1 MSNQIILSIGKRAL
15 TYVFIFIL
23 SIILLIGVSLPISR
37 SLTPSDMLPV
47 EIPASITIDN
57 VNLVTMAQPGLLTK
71 QQLVIEHGR
80 IAKINPA
87 GTPVAPKSQLIDG
100 QNAYLT
106 PGLFDMHVHLYD
118 RKYLLAN
125 LAFGVTSVRALRGES
140 RFLDWKGELKNR
152 DWLGSNLY
160 VSSPVLDGKDAHA
173 LSQKTLT
180 PEEGRR
186 QVRLAKDQGYDLI
199 KAYGYLDPQVFS
211 AIVDEAIKLE
221 IPVAKHGPHPIGD
234 SAWQDLDVLQSLEHV
249 EDIFQGPLDYKFD
262 YQKLKEVVAQLKQL
276 EVPVTPTLTTF
287 NHLTQLSK
295 HKQLFIDS
303 LDLDYLNPFYRDLLE
318 EFSVNRWLAASDK
331 HADYNEK
338 EFNFLQDIVR
348 ELKSQNVTMLVGS
361 DAGTMFTLPGIST
374 HDEIQLMK
382 QAGLSELELLQAATV
397 NAAKA
402 LNVEK
407 DFGSIEVGK
416 VADLILVKG
425 NPLENIGL
433 LKNPESVVKHGQWL
447 SKTSL
452 AKLKASA
459 KNHDAYYWS
468 FIAFVDDILKRA
480 VN

>member
-1 MSNQIILSIGKRAL
+1 MLS
-15 TYVFIFIL
+15 
-23 SIILLIGVSLPISR
+23 
-37 SLTPSDMLPV
+37 V

-57 VNLVTMAQPGLLTK
+57 VNLVTMVQSGLLTHR
-71 QQLVIEHGR
+71 QLVIEQGR
-80 IAKINPA
+80 ITRINPA
-87 GTPVAPKSQLIDG
+87 GEPVATNSQLIDG
-100 QNAYLT
+100 KNGYLT
-106 PGLFDMHVHLYD
+106 PGLFDMHVHIND

-140 RFLDWKGELKNR
+140 RILGWKEELENK

-160 VSSPVLDGKDAHA
+160 VSSPILDGKNTHA
-173 LSQKTLT
+173 MNQKVLT
-180 PEEGRR
+180 TDQGRH
-186 QVRLAKDQGYDLI
+186 QVRLAKEQGYDLI

-211 AIVDEAIKLE
+211 AILDEAKKVN

-234 SAWQDLDVLQSLEHV
+234 IDWQELDSLQSLEHV
-249 EDIFQGPLDYKFD
+249 EDIFQGPLDHEFN
-262 YQKLKEVVAQLKQL
+262 YQKLKDIVAQLKKL

-295 HKQLFIDS
+295 HKQVFIDS
-303 LDLDYLNPFYRDLLE
+303 LDLDYLNPFYRDLLKK
-318 EFSVNRWLAASDK
+318 FSVNRWLAASEN

-338 EFNFLQDIVR
+338 EFTFLLDIVK
-348 ELKSQNVTMLVGS
+348 ELKFQNVAMLVGS
-361 DAGTMFTLPGIST
+361 DAGTMFTLPGLST
-374 HDEIQLMK
+374 HSELQLMS
-382 QAGLSELELLQAATV
+382 QAGLSEFELLQAATV

-416 VADLILVKG
+416 VADLILVG
-425 NPLENIGL
+425 NNPLENIGV

-452 AKLKASA
+452 AKLKASS

-468 FIAFVDDILKRA
+468 FIAFLDDILTRA